1 MTEPASLRPRTRT
14 ITWND
19 PLATAAGADG
29 RTGLEFLRAIIAGH
43 VPPPPIG
50 ETLSFALI
58 AADEGVARFRGAP
71 DEIHMNPMNQVHGGY
86 AATLLDSAMGS
97 AVMST
102 LDRDTAYTTVELSI
116 RLTRAIMPNTGAIVA
131 EGRIVHR
138 GSRIATAEGRLTDA
152 EGRLLAH
159 GTTTCLLMPRK

>member
-1 MTEPASLRPRTRT
+1 MTEEGDRPRTRT

-19 PLATAAGADG
+19 PLATAAGAEG
-29 RTGLEFLRAIIAGH
+29 RTGLEFLRAIIDGV

-58 AADEGVARFRGAP
+58 GAEEGLARFRGTP
-71 DEIHMNPMNQVHGGY
+71 DELHMNPMNQVHGGY

-102 LDRDTAYTTVELSI
+102 LDKDTAYTTVELSI
-116 RLTRAIMPNTGAIVA
+116 RLTRGIMPKSGAIVA

-159 GTTTCLLMPRK
+159 GTTTCLLMPRR